1 MVSGMK
7 TEKSKISLG
16 KLGENA
22 AADYLARNGYHIVR
36 TNFRVGKLGEV
47 DIIGVHGDT
56 LCFIEVKTRQST
68 AFGLPSEAV
77 NFRKQN
83 TIRKIASIYI
93 NNLKKETP
101 VRFDI
106 VEIIAALKGN
116 ELDIKSINLLQNAF

>member
-1 MVSGMK
+1 MK
-7 TEKSKISLG
+7 AEKSNTSLG

-22 AADYLARNGYHIVR
+22 AADYLVKNGYNIIK

-47 DIIGVHGDT
+47 DIIAVHGEN

-68 AFGLPSEAV
+68 AFGLPCEAV
-77 NFRKQN
+77 NYKKQN

-93 NNLKKETP
+93 NNLKRETP

-106 VEIIAALKGN
+106 VEIIAAHKGN
-116 ELDIKSINLLQNAF
+116 ELEIKSINLLQNAF